1 MSFQTQKLLS
11 KVNVLPVT
19 SSWKK
24 LKSCYQRSTFCQSPV
39 LGRNSKVVIK
49 GQRSASHQFLEETQ
63 KLLSKVNVLP
73 VTSSWKKLKSCYQRS
88 TFCQSPVLGRN
99 SKVVIKG
106 QRSASHQFLEETQ
119 KLLSKVNVL
128 PVTSSWKKLKS
139 CYQRSTFCQSP
150 VLGRNSK
157 VVIKGQRSASHQFLE
172 ETQKLLSKVNV
183 LPVTSSWK
191 KLKKL
196 LSKVNVLPVTSSW
209 KKLKSCY
216 QRSTFCQSPVL
227 GRNSKVVIK
236 GQRSASHQFLEE
248 TQKLLSKVNV
258 LPVTSSWKKLKS
270 CYQRS
275 TFCQSPVLGR
285 NSKVVIKGQR
295 SASHQF
301 LEETQKSKVVMFRNV
316 VFITWSLVPTRQNFR
331 ILDKHPINSQ
341 VNE

>member
-191 KLKKL
+191 KLK
-196 LSKVNVLPVTSSW
+196 
-209 KKLKSCY
+209 SCY